1 MSRPRLAP
9 TFRLVRN
16 VDIGLLQ
23 DTFLV
28 SAAGTVIVIR
38 LQLWLTNY
46 PQLGGGRLHIAHLL
60 WGGLFMVM
68 AIGLLLSF
76 LGRRRRLPAAVLGG
90 VGFGFFIDELGK
102 FVTDDNDYFFKP
114 TATIIYIVF
123 ILLYLITRRMQTYR
137 GFSERENLVNAVDLL
152 AEAARAGLDDRDRSR
167 ALTLLDEAG
176 PSPLADPLRDL
187 VRATAAI
194 PRRPPGPVARA
205 AGWLRSAAERLA
217 DQPRFRLALT
227 WAFAIW
233 TVGTFLTVLELV
245 AALGLKLGGAQP
257 GFASDA
263 LGSLQLPNIASLVS
277 SLVAAVLVTAGILRL
292 RRGELAAGYRLFARA
307 MLVEI
312 FITQVFVF
320 VESSFSAISGL
331 LVSIALLITVS
342 HLERRALDG
351 DAAPAGLE
359 PPPAPGPAV
368 AHSGTRRVAG

>member
-16 VDIGLLQ
+16 ADIGLLQ

-137 GFSERENLVNAVDLL
+137 GFSARENLVNAVDLL
-152 AEAARAGLDDRDRSR
+152 AEAARVGLDDRDRGR

-263 LGSLQLPNIASLVS
+263 LDSLQLPNIASLVS
-277 SLVAAVLVTAGILRL
+277 SLAAAILVTAGIARL
-292 RRGELAAGYRLFARA
+292 RRGELAAGYRLFGRA

-312 FITQVFVF
+312 FITQVFIF

-331 LVSIALLITVS
+331 LVCIALLITVS
-342 HLERRALDG
+342 HLERRAREG
-351 DAAPAGLE
+351 HGAPAGLE
-359 PPPAPGPAV
+359 PAPARDPVA
-368 AHSGTRRVAG
+368 AHSETTRVAG